1 MARDDRGRFTKA
13 NEDRIKIN
21 INFPSIKKIILW
33 ALIVLIFMPWIS
45 IIRRS
50 DLPAKLLGLFD
61 ELITQA
67 NEAEKKK
74 TIKKMVYLVK
84 YINS

>member
-21 INFPSIKKIILW
+21 INFPSIKKIIFW
-33 ALIVLIFMPWIS
+33 ALILLIFMPWIS
-45 IIRRS
+45 IIRKS
-50 DLPAKLLGLFD
+50 DLPTKLLFLFD

-67 NEAEKKK
+67 NEAEKKENN
-74 TIKKMVYLVK
+74 KKNGLF
-84 YINS
+84 S

>member
-74 TIKKMVYLVK
+74 TIKQMVYLVK
-84 YINS
+84 YINY

>member
-33 ALIVLIFMPWIS
+33 ALIVLIIMPWQS

-67 NEAEKKK
+67 NEAEKKENN
-74 TIKKMVYLVK
+74 KKNGLF
-84 YINS
+84 S

>member
-1 MARDDRGRFTKA
+1 MARDNRGRFTKA

-67 NEAEKKK
+67 NEAEKKENN
-74 TIKKMVYLVK
+74 KKNGLF
-84 YINS
+84 S

>member
-50 DLPAKLLGLFD
+50 DLPAKL
-61 ELITQA
+61 
-67 NEAEKKK
+67 
-74 TIKKMVYLVK
+74 
-84 YINS
+84 

>member
-13 NEDRIKIN
+13 NEDRIKRN
-21 INFPSIKKIILW
+21 INFPSIKKIILF
-33 ALIVLIFMPWIS
+33 AVMVLILMPWIS

-67 NEAEKKK
+67 NEAEKKENN
-74 TIKKMVYLVK
+74 KKNGLF
-84 YINS
+84 S

>member
-67 NEAEKKK
+67 NEAEKKE
-74 TIKKMVYLVK
+74 KKK
-84 YINS
+84 

>member
-13 NEDRIKIN
+13 NEDWIKIN

-50 DLPAKLLGLFD
+50 DLPAKILGLFD

-67 NEAEKKK
+67 NEAEKKENN
-74 TIKKMVYLVK
+74 KK
-84 YINS
+84 NSLFS

>member
-67 NEAEKKK
+67 NEAEKKENN
-74 TIKKMVYLVK
+74 KKKGLF
-84 YINS
+84 S

>member
-67 NEAEKKK
+67 NEAEKKENN
-74 TIKKMVYLVK
+74 KKNVLF
-84 YINS
+84 S

>member
-33 ALIVLIFMPWIS
+33 ALIILIFMPWIS

-67 NEAEKKK
+67 NEAEKKENN
-74 TIKKMVYLVK
+74 KKNGLF
-84 YINS
+84 S

>member
-67 NEAEKKK
+67 NEAEKKENN
-74 TIKKMVYLVK
+74 KKNGLF
-84 YINS
+84 S

>member
-67 NEAEKKK
+67 NEAEKKRK
-74 TIKKMVYLVK
+74 Q
-84 YINS
+84 

>member
-67 NEAEKKK
+67 NEADKKENN
-74 TIKKMVYLVK
+74 KKNGLF
-84 YINS
+84 S

>member
-67 NEAEKKK
+67 NEAEKKENN
-74 TIKKMVYLVK
+74 KKNGLF
-84 YINS
+84 I

>member
-33 ALIVLIFMPWIS
+33 ALIVLIIMPWIS

-67 NEAEKKK
+67 NEAEKKENN
-74 TIKKMVYLVK
+74 KKNGLF
-84 YINS
+84 S